1 MGLQR
6 LGVNYDMRK
15 QQQQAQALQDIQMS
29 GEKEMIDYSKAAD
42 LKMWKDTSYPAQMAL
57 MKQANLNPAL
67 MYGGA
72 GSGGT
77 TGGGAPS
84 VGGQSAQ
91 SPDTAKASI
100 QGMGLMNVAQ
110 LGLIEAQKRNIDAQT
125 TGQEIDNRNKDK
137 GGIDYSFKENQ
148 IANLI
153 QTTKNETVKYDLL
166 GLDRDIRT
174 IEKRIAEATETN
186 KVILSDQEVEKLTA
200 EAEEATARAGIAS
213 NTKDLVIQEIKYR
226 VAGAYLDNI
235 LKEKN
240 ISLTE
245 QQIAAIKQ
253 EIAQNPEYLDIAKR
267 DVAAKELAVKNQMEL
282 GIAHEIINGVAT
294 AIGVGAL
301 GKLFGKSRTVVE
313 GFKRKY

>member
-1 MGLQR
+1 MAIKRQLGGDR
-6 LGVNYDMRK
+6 LG
-15 QQQQAQALQDIQMS
+15 S
-29 GEKEMIDYSKAAD
+29 GNK
-42 LKMWKDTSYPAQMAL
+42 
-57 MKQANLNPAL
+57 
-67 MYGGA
+67 
-72 GSGGT
+72 
-77 TGGGAPS
+77 
-84 VGGQSAQ
+84 
-91 SPDTAKASI
+91 
-100 QGMGLMNVAQ
+100 MNVAQ